1 LYTQVEQFHTV
12 VKGLARGPRNTIAS
26 IRNHYMLL
34 VNSNF
39 TRIAAPLDWMVKA
52 RDSTAAG
59 YAARAPSA
67 NKKDLF
73 VSPKG
78 KGKDGLLD
86 ADDLLQI
93 QEVWGRT
100 NAEYGDFRARYIKFT
115 NRLPRAE
122 RTETIADWKG
132 PLLLG
137 RKKQA
142 RCTITEEEKAWQKM
156 DGKIKVL
163 PPTGFLCVCTHAH
176 IQARILHE
184 YCQ

>member
-1 LYTQVEQFHTV
+1 MAYDKIVWHTVCTQVEQFHTV

-26 IRNHYMLL
+26 IRNHYLLL

-39 TRIAAPLDWMVKA
+39 TRIAAPLDYVVKA

-67 NKKDLF
+67 DLF
-73 VSPKG
+73 VAPKG
-78 KGKDGLLD
+78 AGKDGLLD
-86 ADDLLQI
+86 ADDMLQL

-100 NAEYGDFRARYIKFT
+100 NAEYGDFRARYIKFN

-122 RTETIADWKG
+122 RTETIADWMG

-137 RKKQA
+137 RQKNAKHA
-142 RCTITEEEKAWQKM
+142 LTAKEKAWQKM

-163 PPTGFLCVCTHAH
+163 PQTHTYTHKHCTQH
-176 IQARILHE
+176 R
-184 YCQ
+184 